1 MNFQVRTVS
10 FREGV
15 TTMIYPSVIFAVENT
30 SVPFIIIF
38 LLKDG
43 GHKERK
49 NTNMLLS
56 LGPKDLGDALKAAMA
71 EPGPSGYGVGSYLI
85 AVAGWRGWRCA
96 CWRKSCN
103 RSHANTWRGHVVM
116 ARQTNIFRGF
126 YGK

>member
-1 MNFQVRTVS
+1 MFVVCSFWLILSSLKLTASSHLKIVQNMNFQVRTVS

-49 NTNMLLS
+49 NTNML
-56 LGPKDLGDALKAAMA
+56 
-71 EPGPSGYGVGSYLI
+71 
-85 AVAGWRGWRCA
+85 AV
-96 CWRKSCN
+96 
-103 RSHANTWRGHVVM
+103 T
-116 ARQTNIFRGF
+116 
-126 YGK
+126 